1 MSILD
6 TKFYTVA
13 EVARVLRV
21 DESTV
26 RRHLKD
32 GSIEH
37 IELPGR
43 SSRRVKRIPEDVLQ
57 RLLNPACAQPA
68 KQKLP
73 EQASA

>member
-6 TKFYTVA
+6 RKFYTVA
-13 EVARVLRV
+13 EVAHVLRV

-32 GSIEH
+32 GTIPH

-43 SSRRVKRIPEDVLQ
+43 GNRKVKRIPEQALEI
-57 RLLNPACAQPA
+57 LLNPVCPQVTE
-68 KQKLP
+68 QKLP